1 MQLHDQINGIP
12 NLTNNA
18 AEAMSLYS
26 VVSTFNMT
34 VFAVLRRLESFSIQ
48 ADTILLYLTETV
60 AANMDSYVNEINES
74 LQLLQNVN
82 VTRHVNM
89 AAKVERVASVHQE
102 KLNNITARLQPL
114 SVKVSRLG
122 AQVDQLDVSVVELQ
136 QLVFDVQELRL
147 TTMSLF
153 SNVSNNYTRTINT
166 LQMARQEFMA
176 AVKLEQ
182 DITAQLEV
190 HS

>member
-34 VFAVLRRLESFSIQ
+34 VFAVLRRLESFSMQ

-82 VTRHVNM
+82 VTQAR
-89 AAKVERVASVHQE
+89 AANVERIASVHQE